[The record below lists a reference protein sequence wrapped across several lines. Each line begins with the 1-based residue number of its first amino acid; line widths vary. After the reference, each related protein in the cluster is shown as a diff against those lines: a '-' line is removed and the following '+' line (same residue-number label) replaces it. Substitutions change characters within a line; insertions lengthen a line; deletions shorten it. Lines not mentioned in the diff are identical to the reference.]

1 MREQSW
7 WLLCVSEAKQGSK
20 QAQVPSVVECAGAFI
35 YSKYARS
42 GGSFGFS
49 HAARSRG
56 PARVCTV
63 CTSLYGTS
71 RFGGFPASPPPTLR
85 VEDEHQRTKGR
96 APPTTDRSA
105 VIQRA
110 VAGSGFPFYRC
121 SVPPGRSGGRP
132 RRRAGGGSRTRSPQ
146 QSAITRSRLEAPHTQ
161 RTGPGIA
168 RIRVWP
174 YTGYA
179 CISYRHLSSV
189 HGRLS
194 HDGPSHF

>member
-1 MREQSW
+1 VCLGSQTRFKASASAKCSGALVPLYIRNMQGPVAVLGSRT
-7 WLLCVSEAKQGSK
+7 LHAPAVPLGCVQCV
-20 QAQVPSVVECAGAFI
+20 Q
-35 YSKYARS
+35 
-42 GGSFGFS
+42 
-49 HAARSRG
+49 
-56 PARVCTV
+56 VCTV
-63 CTSLYGTS
+63 PRGSAGSPL
-71 RFGGFPASPPPTLR
+71 PPPDSSGR
-85 VEDEHQRTKGR
+85 GR

-146 QSAITRSRLEAPHTQ
+146 QSAITRSRLEGRSPS
-161 RTGPGIA
+161 TGPGIA

>member
-20 QAQVPSVVECAGAFI
+20 QAQVPSEKCSGALVPLYI
-35 YSKYARS
+35 RNMQGPVAVL
-42 GGSFGFS
+42 GSRTL
-49 HAARSRG
+49 HA
-56 PARVCTV
+56 PAVPLGCVQCVQVCTV
-63 CTSLYGTS
+63 PRGSAGSPL
-71 RFGGFPASPPPTLR
+71 PPPDSSGR
-85 VEDEHQRTKGR
+85 GR

-146 QSAITRSRLEAPHTQ
+146 QYQQSRGAGLEAPAP
-161 RTGPGIA
+161 GP
-168 RIRVWP
+168 V
-174 YTGYA
+174 
-179 CISYRHLSSV
+179 
-189 HGRLS
+189 
-194 HDGPSHF
+194 